1 MDYARSWV
9 QEETWYILENETPV
23 ELSLMSCLSW
33 DEVREVGLGEQLEE
47 AFEGFNQGNTIMK
60 FAL

>member
-1 MDYARSWV
+1 MED
-9 QEETWYILENETPV
+9 ETPV
-23 ELSLMSCLSW
+23 ELSLLSCLSW

-47 AFEGFNQGNTIMK
+47 AFEGFNQGSTVMK